1 MQGLLTAALAPTAPP
16 RSPSSSARP
25 PAPAPLSSANL
36 ALHTSTNPP
45 APRRT
50 VQQFLASVTR
60 VHAANAYDLGPPPA
74 GELDHVKTPPRAVEA
89 RRKRKLQDLEDRG
102 ERWITRHKTT
112 PRAPANG
119 TEQALVLIRPDAD
132 LLLRGS
138 TTSETAD
145 LKQTNE
151 RKKSL
156 VASMMRRKSTPPANA
171 ASATQRKPLLPIS
184 GPSPASDESSIL
196 MPRARTETKP
206 ATTRRKAVAE
216 QGGGK
221 ENRSGREGKASVR
234 KGKNANRRD
243 MDKDAAEQE
252 ELEEHEAR
260 LEARRDRRRQNVL
273 IRKDRS
279 LAATAVG
286 ATAAAKLKKSKSK
299 QRPAMTASG
308 SNHSSDDD
316 DEENA
321 LETTGYRKRKK
332 GKGTKDVRSRKKV
345 AGLDRPQHVGQ
356 GRLTLKPTALGI
368 FSKGKASARAKTG
381 AHHQHRKS
389 FLLHYRVQQ
398 QPGADSTV
406 SNLQS
411 LPLTRKLSCPAPL
424 ETVTRSPARQQR
436 LALLRRRRQR
446 QVPMTGR
453 QDGLRAGMWATTPRG
468 QQPPSAALD
477 RTAATRPAA
486 VAKKR
491 LSTKKQTPDFE
502 LDIPPWPRTSS
513 LARRSRAVDD
523 DKGAGAGS
531 ADDADSTHPS
541 ILSAASLARR
551 RAKRTAIGKRMSTD
565 AEQEV
570 APFDG
575 GASVHAPARPAA
587 EPVVTDADDADL
599 WQGPDGNVDS
609 ANTSGSAF
617 ERLLAE
623 VTNAADADDAFEASP
638 PSFEALSARSAIVG
652 GSGLQDQLRGVL
664 PPEPASEVG
673 RAAADAYLVAA
684 AAGTIEEEDPTTA
697 PYVDNTSISF
707 PNETVSEEAEPVAF
721 ADFDGAQSASTAAAV
736 TFHPLTPDHGATS
749 PERFPTPSDLSPPFV
764 VADCDNSRLDDGGAP
779 TGLDDEA
786 AFRTAMRR
794 QWPKT
799 LL

>member
-1 MQGLLTAALAPTAPP
+1 MSGATRNGNAVPGSSAA
-16 RSPSSSARP
+16 SSSASSSSSEASAQEVPLRRP
-25 PAPAPLSSANL
+25 ASRNVGN
-36 ALHTSTNPP
+36 H
-45 APRRT
+45 APRTYGSRPSKRRSGSAIR
-50 VQQFLASVTR
+50 QR
-60 VHAANAYDLGPPPA
+60 V
-74 GELDHVKTPPRAVEA
+74 
-89 RRKRKLQDLEDRG
+89 
-102 ERWITRHKTT
+102 
-112 PRAPANG
+112 
-119 TEQALVLIRPDAD
+119 PDAD
-132 LLLRGS
+132 
-138 TTSETAD
+138 
-145 LKQTNE
+145 
-151 RKKSL
+151 
-156 VASMMRRKSTPPANA
+156 
-171 ASATQRKPLLPIS
+171 
-184 GPSPASDESSIL
+184 
-196 MPRARTETKP
+196 
-206 ATTRRKAVAE
+206 
-216 QGGGK
+216 
-221 ENRSGREGKASVR
+221 
-234 KGKNANRRD
+234 
-243 MDKDAAEQE
+243 EQE
-252 ELEEHEAR
+252 
-260 LEARRDRRRQNVL
+260 DTPN
-273 IRKDRS
+273 
-279 LAATAVG
+279 
-286 ATAAAKLKKSKSK
+286 
-299 QRPAMTASG
+299 RPT
-308 SNHSSDDD
+308 
-316 DEENA
+316 E
-321 LETTGYRKRKK
+321 
-332 GKGTKDVRSRKKV
+332 
-345 AGLDRPQHVGQ
+345 
-356 GRLTLKPTALGI
+356 
-368 FSKGKASARAKTG
+368 
-381 AHHQHRKS
+381 
-389 FLLHYRVQQ
+389 
-398 QPGADSTV
+398 
-406 SNLQS
+406 
-411 LPLTRKLSCPAPL
+411 
-424 ETVTRSPARQQR
+424 
-436 LALLRRRRQR
+436 
-446 QVPMTGR
+446 
-453 QDGLRAGMWATTPRG
+453 
-468 QQPPSAALD
+468 QPPSAALD

-551 RAKRTAIGKRMSTD
+551 RAKRTATGKRMSTD

-599 WQGPDGNVDS
+599 WQGPDDNVDS